1 MECQNSCGLFLFGWW
16 VFSRTEVQPSITNS
30 IGSFLQNVLLN
41 RNHCTYFC
49 YIVCNSVCKVLFR
62 NNACPEKQRWVG
74 DESFSCKKWASLW
87 LQYFKTISF
96 IEEELLNISMAVCW
110 NRFSVWFGSAA
121 FDQFC
126 TINGQVILGIP
137 GNSRQWCIFQVFLE
151 GFFLLLF

>member
-1 MECQNSCGLFLFGWW
+1 MGCQNSCGLFLFGWW

-49 YIVCNSVCKVLFR
+49 YCAIVCARYYSETMHAQR
-62 NNACPEKQRWVG
+62 NRWVG

-151 GFFLLLF
+151 EFLLLLF